1 MYSRVALLGVVS
13 FGICFSALGQADR
26 YPNKPIRIVVPWA
39 AGGGAD
45 IITRSIGQKLNERW
59 GQQVVV
65 DNRPG
70 AATIIGTEIV
80 AKAAPDGYT
89 ILLGTSPLTINASLY
104 KKLPYDTVRDFSP
117 VMLMASAPH
126 ILVASPAFPPNSV
139 KELIEFAKSKPG
151 AISYASGG
159 TGSAAHLAAE
169 LFKTAAK
176 IDMVHIPF
184 KGAAP
189 GAVAVMSR
197 EADVMFN
204 SLPALFTLVKAGKLK
219 ALAVAAPKR
228 SSHLPN
234 TPTVAESG
242 FTGFEASEWYAILTP
257 AGTPQAVNVQL
268 HDEVAKIL
276 GTPDM
281 QERLTTSGFER
292 ISSSADQ
299 LATFLRTEIARWATA
314 VKISGAQAD

>member
-204 SLPALFTLVKAGKLK
+204 SLPALFTLVKSGKLK

>member
-1 MYSRVALLGVVS
+1 MYSRVALFGVVS
-13 FGICFSALGQADR
+13 LGICCPALGQADP

-139 KELIEFAKSKPG
+139 KELIEYARSKPG
-151 AISYASGG
+151 GMSYASGG

-228 SSHLPN
+228 SSHLPS

-257 AGTPQAVNVQL
+257 AGTPQTVNVQL
-268 HDEVAKIL
+268 HDEVARIL

>member
-1 MYSRVALLGVVS
+1 
-13 FGICFSALGQADR
+13 
-26 YPNKPIRIVVPWA
+26 
-39 AGGGAD
+39 
-45 IITRSIGQKLNERW
+45 
-59 GQQVVV
+59 
-65 DNRPG
+65 
-70 AATIIGTEIV
+70 
-80 AKAAPDGYT
+80 
-89 ILLGTSPLTINASLY
+89 
-104 KKLPYDTVRDFSP
+104 
-117 VMLMASAPH
+117 
-126 ILVASPAFPPNSV
+126 
-139 KELIEFAKSKPG
+139 
-151 AISYASGG
+151 
-159 TGSAAHLAAE
+159 
-169 LFKTAAK
+169 
-176 IDMVHIPF
+176 
-184 KGAAP
+184 
-189 GAVAVMSR
+189 MSR

-204 SLPALFTLVKAGKLK
+204 SLPALFTLVKSGKLK